1 MDFGHQSNTNNISS
15 SSDINNELFPSMSP
29 DKLEFY
35 KTYDVMTG
43 VRIAATLGG
52 FFSLMV
58 LLVVYKSKCKSRSVS
73 EEDLAAV
80 AAAVVEEEERKETER
95 RMSLYGGGRSQLGNT
110 RNRPSV
116 VATGQAFAYHTPLPV
131 GVYARH
137 HSLTPNPPLS
147 SYNQE
152 DENDLAEEWKGVNSG
167 KRPSMQHLL
176 RVPSSRRSSRRF
188 SSVTCSSCDSSYL
201 ERRGSALEIGHP
213 IPPPFINTSN
223 SDRLDEEPWDYYY
236 PIDIQNCLLQVI
248 QPTPQV
254 SPCSSQGTLCGAG
267 NGGTRTIGDGVIMG
281 DTSIWRSSC
290 LPLTHLK
297 APSLAPLAAIDPRS
311 ESFNISSSSS
321 LQQQQ
326 QQQQQQQ
333 HLPATTAAATGTTA
347 TDRRSSPQQTTT
359 DQERSLGSDSVF
371 LDEELVDTEDE
382 VDGFSTDSES
392 GSSPI
397 MSAASSQPPS
407 RHIGTILKPTLPN
420 PLQPQSIVT
429 QLPTNLRNKIEADT
443 GNQRRYSSPTGLQ
456 CETRSNII
464 AADDKASSTT
474 LAPDLIIS
482 IDTSNRID
490 MCKKTSSDSD
500 TLLASPSLRNKSN
513 DTAKESRSFMSISC
527 DRLVESLQ
535 RSQTDIHIAS
545 VQPHGAWS
553 QETLF

>member
-1 MDFGHQSNTNNISS
+1 MDVGHDRSRQNNSS
-15 SSDINNELFPSMSP
+15 SPDSNNELLPSMSP

-95 RMSLYGGGRSQLGNT
+95 RLSLYGGGRGQTGT
-110 RNRPSV
+110 RGRGASLAP
-116 VATGQAFAYHTPLPV
+116 GPPFAYHPPLPV
-131 GVYARH
+131 GVYTRH
-137 HSLTPNPPLS
+137 HSLTPSPPMAI
-147 SYNQE
+147 YNQE
-152 DENDLAEEWKGVNSG
+152 EEDDIPEVWRGVPG
-167 KRPSMQHLL
+167 KRPGMQHLL

-236 PIDIQNCLLQVI
+236 PIDIQVI

-254 SPCSSQGTLCGAG
+254 SPCSSQATLHGGRGIGEMEIAG
-267 NGGTRTIGDGVIMG
+267 DIGWRTPSM
-281 DTSIWRSSC
+281 
-290 LPLTHLK
+290 PLTHLTC
-297 APSLAPLAAIDPRS
+297 PVLPRSSGVAPLAAHDPRS
-311 ESFNISSSSS
+311 ELLNLSASPHFSS
-321 LQQQQ
+321 
-326 QQQQQQQ
+326 
-333 HLPATTAAATGTTA
+333 P
-347 TDRRSSPQQTTT
+347 DRQSSPQQT

-392 GSSPI
+392 GSSPGI
-397 MSAASSQPPS
+397 STGSSQTAGSKIPS
-407 RHIGTILKPTLPN
+407 RLAGGIPRPPN
-420 PLQPQSIVT
+420 PQPSSPLASHQHLLFRHRVPGPAV
-429 QLPTNLRNKIEADT
+429 QQQR
-443 GNQRRYSSPTGLQ
+443 RRYSSPTGL
-456 CETRSNII
+456 EASSEIGESVGE
-464 AADDKASSTT
+464 KVSSTT
-474 LAPDLIIS
+474 LAPADLMAGN
-482 IDTSNRID
+482 DK
-490 MCKKTSSDSD
+490 CKKTSSDSD
-500 TLLASPSLRNKSN
+500 TLLATPALRNVRTS
-513 DTAKESRSFMSISC
+513 TIETRTFMSISC

-535 RSQTDIHIAS
+535 RSQSDLSKDS
-545 VQPHGAWS
+545 VQHCAWS